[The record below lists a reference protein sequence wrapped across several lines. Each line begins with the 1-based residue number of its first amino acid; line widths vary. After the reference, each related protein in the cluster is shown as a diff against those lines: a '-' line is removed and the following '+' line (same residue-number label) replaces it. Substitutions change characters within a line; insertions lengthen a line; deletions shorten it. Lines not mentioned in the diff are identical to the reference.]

1 MFDENNET
9 NNYLFKEI
17 SFEQKDSIYDEKN
30 FFIDKIFTQSN
41 EKEDIF
47 DLKNENNFDWENSEE
62 TNKNL
67 NKKRNISKREEKLKK
82 NAESQRKT
90 RERKKELMNKLI
102 EENMKLKSEIHELK
116 KIIVSQI
123 CHKCKKEIL
132 EKKEIETKN
141 IKTNNNLT
149 NNKRKLLLFSTFSI
163 TIIFVLLSFNPIEK
177 IKQLRNLNESYED
190 IFNVKYENLEIRNFT
205 LALIYI
211 LFGDYYSLVKRKNFL
226 YNENNIIYSFKN
238 KGKVR
243 IVKERD
249 LSINLDEKDC
259 EDCIV
264 ELEQNNVVLKKSSK
278 GFQFKLILS
287 PKRININ
294 GNEFEI
300 NSFVQGLPVSIYEID
315 SYAFGFSKDEVYF
328 N

>member
-30 FFIDKIFTQSN
+30 FFTDKIFTQSN

-116 KIIVSQI
+116 K
-123 CHKCKKEIL
+123 
-132 EKKEIETKN
+132 
-141 IKTNNNLT
+141 
-149 NNKRKLLLFSTFSI
+149 
-163 TIIFVLLSFNPIEK
+163 
-177 IKQLRNLNESYED
+177 
-190 IFNVKYENLEIRNFT
+190 
-205 LALIYI
+205 
-211 LFGDYYSLVKRKNFL
+211 
-226 YNENNIIYSFKN
+226 
-238 KGKVR
+238 
-243 IVKERD
+243 
-249 LSINLDEKDC
+249 
-259 EDCIV
+259 
-264 ELEQNNVVLKKSSK
+264 
-278 GFQFKLILS
+278 
-287 PKRININ
+287 
-294 GNEFEI
+294 
-300 NSFVQGLPVSIYEID
+300 
-315 SYAFGFSKDEVYF
+315 
-328 N
+328 

>member
-1 MFDENNET
+1 
-9 NNYLFKEI
+9 
-17 SFEQKDSIYDEKN
+17 
-30 FFIDKIFTQSN
+30 
-41 EKEDIF
+41 
-47 DLKNENNFDWENSEE
+47 
-62 TNKNL
+62 
-67 NKKRNISKREEKLKK
+67 
-82 NAESQRKT
+82 
-90 RERKKELMNKLI
+90 MNKLI

-149 NNKRKLLLFSTFSI
+149 NNKRKFLLFSTFSI

-205 LALIYI
+205 LASIYI

-238 KGKVR
+238 QGKVR
-243 IVKERD
+243 VLKED
-249 LSINLDEKDC
+249 EITENLEPKDC

-264 ELEQNNVVLKKSSK
+264 ELNQEDVIIKKNETGK
-278 GFQFKLILS
+278 IQFKIIIT
-287 PKRININ
+287 PKINNNIDK
-294 GNEFEI
+294 
-300 NSFVQGLPVSIYEID
+300 SIISYEID
-315 SYAFGFSKDEVYF
+315 CTGFSRNYVYKQ
-328 N
+328 

>member
-67 NKKRNISKREEKLKK
+67 NKKRNILKRDEKLKK

-123 CHKCKKEIL
+123 CHKCKKEI
-132 EKKEIETKN
+132 ETKN

-177 IKQLRNLNESYED
+177 IKQIRNLNESYED
-190 IFNVKYENLEIRNFT
+190 IFNVKYENLEIRNLT
-205 LALIYI
+205 LASIYI

-226 YNENNIIYSFKN
+226 YNENNIYSFKN

-249 LSINLDEKDC
+249 LSINLNEKDY

-294 GNEFEI
+294 GNELEI
-300 NSFVQGLPVSIYEID
+300 NSFVKGLPVSIYEID

>member
-9 NNYLFKEI
+9 NNSLFKEI

-67 NKKRNISKREEKLKK
+67 NKKRNILKREQKLKK

-123 CHKCKKEIL
+123 CHKCKKEIF
-132 EKKEIETKN
+132 EKK
-141 IKTNNNLT
+141 
-149 NNKRKLLLFSTFSI
+149 
-163 TIIFVLLSFNPIEK
+163 
-177 IKQLRNLNESYED
+177 RN
-190 IFNVKYENLEIRNFT
+190 
-205 LALIYI
+205 
-211 LFGDYYSLVKRKNFL
+211 
-226 YNENNIIYSFKN
+226 
-238 KGKVR
+238 
-243 IVKERD
+243 
-249 LSINLDEKDC
+249 
-259 EDCIV
+259 
-264 ELEQNNVVLKKSSK
+264 
-278 GFQFKLILS
+278 
-287 PKRININ
+287 
-294 GNEFEI
+294 
-300 NSFVQGLPVSIYEID
+300 
-315 SYAFGFSKDEVYF
+315 
-328 N
+328 

>member
-1 MFDENNET
+1 MF
-9 NNYLFKEI
+9 
-17 SFEQKDSIYDEKN
+17 
-30 FFIDKIFTQSN
+30 
-41 EKEDIF
+41 
-47 DLKNENNFDWENSEE
+47 LKFV
-62 TNKNL
+62 
-67 NKKRNISKREEKLKK
+67 I
-82 NAESQRKT
+82 NA
-90 RERKKELMNKLI
+90 RKKFSK
-102 EENMKLKSEIHELK
+102 
-116 KIIVSQI
+116 
-123 CHKCKKEIL
+123 
-132 EKKEIETKN
+132 KKEIETKN

-149 NNKRKLLLFSTFSI
+149 NNKRKLLLFSNFSI

-177 IKQLRNLNESYED
+177 IKQLRNLNEYYED

-205 LALIYI
+205 LTSIYI
-211 LFGDYYSLVKRKNFL
+211 LFGDYCSLVKRNNFL
-226 YNENNIIYSFKN
+226 YNENNVIYSFKN

-259 EDCIV
+259 ENCIE

-287 PKRININ
+287 PKRMNIN

-300 NSFVQGLPVSIYEID
+300 NSFVKGLPVSIYEID

>member
-47 DLKNENNFDWENSEE
+47 DLKNENNFDWENSED
-62 TNKNL
+62 TKKNL

-205 LALIYI
+205 LASIYI

-238 KGKVR
+238 QGKVR
-243 IVKERD
+243 VLKED
-249 LSINLDEKDC
+249 EITENLEPKDC

-264 ELEQNNVVLKKSSK
+264 ELNQEDVIIKKNETGK
-278 GFQFKLILS
+278 IQFKIIIT
-287 PKRININ
+287 PKINNNI
-294 GNEFEI
+294 EK
-300 NSFVQGLPVSIYEID
+300 SIISYEID
-315 SYAFGFSKDEVYF
+315 CTGFSRNYVYKQ
-328 N
+328 